1 MIYKLIRVKYKIN
14 FFIMVIKI
22 YCFIYFDLGV
32 GWGRSVN
39 YGIVN
44 IGFLFLFLSF

>member
-14 FFIMVIKI
+14 FFKI